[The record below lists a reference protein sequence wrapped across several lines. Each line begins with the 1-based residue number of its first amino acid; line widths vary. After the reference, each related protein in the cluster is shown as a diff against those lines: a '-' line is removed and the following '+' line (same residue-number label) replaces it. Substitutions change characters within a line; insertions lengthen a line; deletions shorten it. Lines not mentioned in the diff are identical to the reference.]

1 MATNVFTATAYEQNL
16 SSWFKEKEKE
26 KEIKRKEHWEK
37 EIITLDIVFIGKKE
51 ELGEIRFQIHPSEY
65 DEILNLQGTHCGY
78 SFEESKKIV
87 LKIFPTDIFIITF
100 NDYEVT
106 KQAFEEREKER
117 EEIEATEKLIKEQKA
132 TIEKQNKFI
141 EEELS
146 KNKEEK
152 LKKIPW
158 YKRLGRKSNI

>member
-1 MATNVFTATAYEQNL
+1 MERFVFKY
-16 SSWFKEKEKE
+16 
-26 KEIKRKEHWEK
+26 
-37 EIITLDIVFIGKKE
+37 
-51 ELGEIRFQIHPSEY
+51 
-65 DEILNLQGTHCGY
+65 ILNLQGTHCGY

-100 NDYEVT
+100 SDYEVT

-117 EEIEATEKLIKEQKA
+117 EKIEATEKFIKEQNA
-132 TIEKQNKFI
+132 IIEEQNKFI

>member
-1 MATNVFTATAYEQNL
+1 MATNIPTSTYIPNL
-16 SSWFKEKEKE
+16 PDWSQMQEKR
-26 KEIKRKEHWEK
+26 IKRIERWEK

-51 ELGEIRFQIHPSEY
+51 ELGEIRFQIHPAEY

-117 EEIEATEKLIKEQKA
+117 EEVEATEKLIKEQKA

-152 LKKIPW
+152 MKKIPW

>member
-1 MATNVFTATAYEQNL
+1 MATNLYTSAYVSNP
-16 SSWFKEKEKE
+16 SSLFAEVEKEMERK
-26 KEIKRKEHWEK
+26 KRWEK

-78 SFEESKKIV
+78 SFEENKKIV
-87 LKIFPTDIFIITF
+87 LKILPTDIFIITF
-100 NDYEVT
+100 SDYEVI
-106 KQAFEEREKER
+106 KQDFEEKEKER